1 MIAISSRG
9 DQGDVQKTQ
18 KDLNLTFP
26 VISGRKISE
35 DYKVFNTEKNWAIAT
50 VIIDK
55 DGMIRYKYVGTSTT
69 DRPSFSTIIK
79 NLKEIK

>member
-1 MIAISSRG
+1 MIAISSKG
-9 DQGDVQKTQ
+9 DQTDVQRSQ
-18 KDLNLTFP
+18 KNLSLTFP

-35 DYKVFNTEKNWAIAT
+35 DYKVFNTDRGWAIAT
-50 VIIDK
+50 IIIDK

-69 DRPSFSTIIK
+69 DRPSFFTITK